1 MYLFCQQMKKAK
13 HEKIQ
18 LTPDKWHRCWWVNK
32 MGLSPPG
39 VYDFF
44 QQMKNTKHRKYIWHQ
59 KGGIAV
65 SESKRWGCRLLPHA
79 LVLSTNEKKQSIGNT
94 ADTRKVASLLVSQW
108 VNKMGLSFPTPCS
121 YFQQMKKTKHRKY
134 SRHQK
139 SGIAAG
145 ESMSQQDGAVV
156 SYPM

>member
-1 MYLFCQQMKKAK
+1 MKKGKQRKYSWHQKGGIAGSESPRWGCRLL
-13 HEKIQ
+13 HHIVFSN
-18 LTPDKWHRCWWVNK
+18 KWK
-32 MGLSPPG
+32 
-39 VYDFF
+39 
-44 QQMKNTKHRKYIWHQ
+44 KTKHRKYIWHQ